1 MSTKKALILM
11 VVAAAFVFTGCA
23 GKNVMPEKDVFKMP
37 EKEQK
42 MSEAKVNESKNA
54 SQALELDERDLEEN
68 VQADFG
74 QDLGEDRSSYNVVWV
89 PMHPVLMRSEGKFGL
104 CHEIY
109 LREQNLGDN
118 ELSDTSVRATK
129 VVRDNR
135 VYLMII
141 DFGDLDLSRKA
152 YVSSRSGKHQYG
164 LNGEKH
170 FGVYADQFSWERLS
184 SFEEAAN
191 VEIWKNVEP
200 NSDRD
205 QEVVNNLSAMAKRID
220 NLYIPDLYE
229 RLLKKIGKITK
240 QDLMIGA
247 ATDFHGLFA
256 VVGIR
261 AWAIVETIVGE
272 ADLSL
277 PYYDTATV
285 TRYQLARE
293 LEGLETGSARDK
305 EAMETWLQEMKEY
318 QERKKKYE
326 ERYGQYLAD

>member
-11 VVAAAFVFTGCA
+11 IVAAAFVFTGCS
-23 GKNVMPEKDVFKMP
+23 GKNVMPERDVFKMP
-37 EKEQK
+37 EKERK
-42 MSEAKVNESKNA
+42 MSEASVKQDANA
-54 SQALELDERDLEEN
+54 SQALKLDK
-68 VQADFG
+68 
-74 QDLGEDRSSYNVVWV
+74 QDLGEDAQADFGHEQIDRAPYNVIWV
-89 PMHPVLMRSEGKFGL
+89 PMHPVLVRSEGRFGL

-109 LREQNLGDN
+109 LREQDIGDN
-118 ELSDTSVRATK
+118 ELSDTAIKATK
-129 VVRDNR
+129 VVRNNR
-135 VYLMII
+135 VYLMVV
-141 DFGDLDLSRKA
+141 DFGDLDLSKKA
-152 YVSSRSGKHQYG
+152 YISSRSGKHQYG

-170 FGVYADQFSWERLS
+170 FGVYADQFSWKKLS
-184 SFEEAAN
+184 SFEEATN

-261 AWAIVETIVGE
+261 AWAIVEAIVGE

-318 QERKKKYE
+318 QERKKQYE